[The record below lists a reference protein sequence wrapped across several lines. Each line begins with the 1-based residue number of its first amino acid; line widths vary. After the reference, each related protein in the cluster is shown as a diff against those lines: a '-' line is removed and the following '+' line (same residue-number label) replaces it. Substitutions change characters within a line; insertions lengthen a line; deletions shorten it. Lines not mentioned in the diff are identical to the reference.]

1 MTSRSAILFP
11 ALLGA
16 LSLAGC
22 SWISPEEKE
31 ATLKGSSKEGEI
43 TLGALEKEIRDLA
56 DRSVMRLGEA
66 CDQIKQQAATW
77 EARRH
82 AHLIKV
88 RAATSVYDAV
98 TSGDILE
105 ELLDLTAMIELATV
119 IWVDDGLA
127 ERTFGALLSRP
138 LITALERARQEA
150 WALASRALNRRQQ
163 ERLKSVIRDWRNR
176 NPEVDVAAFIRFNSG
191 PGDPAGSL
199 MKDIRSSLGGILDPF
214 RSTTRSVDET
224 RYVAE
229 RAFFYSKRLPML
241 LNWEAEATAG
251 QVVDLS
257 RMEELLTDVSSAS
270 TTVARLPEEAR
281 NLILQGFLAAAGLIV
296 LTFLLAGAYKHW
308 AFRLQNRSKG
318 PPVRITSAKS

>member
-1 MTSRSAILFP
+1 MTSRAAILFP

-22 SWISPEEKE
+22 SWLSPEPKE
-31 ATLKGSSKEGEI
+31 ATLKGSSKEEI
-43 TLGALEKEIRDLA
+43 TLGELEKEVRDLA

-66 CDQIKQQAATW
+66 CDQIKQQAPTW

-105 ELLDLTAMIELATV
+105 ELLDLTAMIELAAV
-119 IWVDDGLA
+119 IWVDDRVA
-127 ERTFGALLSRP
+127 ERLFGAALSRP
-138 LITALERARQEA
+138 LITSFEGARKEA
-150 WALASRALNRRQQ
+150 WALAARALNRKQQ
-163 ERLKSVIRDWRNR
+163 ERLKSVIRDWRDR
-176 NPEVDVAAFIRFNSG
+176 NPTVDVAAFIRFNSG
-191 PGDPAGSL
+191 AGDPAGSL
-199 MKDIRSSLGGILDPF
+199 LKDIRGSLGGILDPF
-214 RSTTRSVDET
+214 RSTTQSVDAT

-229 RAFFYSKRLPML
+229 RAFYYSKRLPML

-257 RMEELLTDVSSAS
+257 RMEELLTDVSMAS
-270 TTVARLPEEAR
+270 TTIARLPDEAR
-281 NLILQGFLAAAGLIV
+281 NLVLQGFLAAAGLIV
-296 LTFLLAGAYKHW
+296 LTFLLAGVYKNVS
-308 AFRLQNRSKG
+308 FRLYNKSKG
-318 PPVRITSAKS
+318 QPKSLPR